1 MSKRMWKVVEVKA
14 RKIGMAKTK
23 IKRSERGK
31 KEEEEEKKEIKD
43 NRDKES
49 SRWIEDL
56 KW

>member
-1 MSKRMWKVVEVKA
+1 MWKVVEVKA

-23 IKRSERGK
+23 SKRSERRK
-31 KEEEEEKKEIKD
+31 KEEMKD
-43 NRDKES
+43 NRDKEC